1 MHIAALQ
8 QGGLAWPCPAW
19 LQPSDK
25 PTGPSPP
32 PEADPTGRADTMVG
46 SEDSSSADSDSND
59 DSPCVSSNGINASS
73 LPSEP
78 VIHGRAPN
86 HTAAVNSGQ
95 PTETHANTVDSS
107 TGSDCNSE
115 SRHTSDSNSDSNGA
129 GECDNK
135 DAFSKEEAD
144 SSDSDTCSEGAA
156 VQAAFTKLDSLFAG
170 AGASGSVSTH
180 LAALDLLKRGSR
192 RTEQSGMKATRHMSK
207 AGPNLGAGLGPK
219 ATNVSLQQQLS
230 QQQQQQHQQQQTSKA
245 KSCLSSKSNAS
256 SRGAKPVGVDNKNLA
271 KQQMLKGKC
280 EASAP
285 EAADWV
291 QMQDGGNPLY
301 LQQKNRQPATGEQS
315 AHLLR
320 KLQLTWSIQR
330 FSMLLPPT
338 GCAYISAG
346 WLLMLPLL
354 CRSDASPQSATDLK
368 LYAYAAFQ
376 HQADKALVRFPL
388 GSQATVLL
396 LLFNDC

>member
-19 LQPSDK
+19 LQPSDT
-25 PTGPSPP
+25 PAGPSPP
-32 PEADPTGRADTMVG
+32 PEADPTGRADTIMG
-46 SEDSSSADSDSND
+46 SDDNSSADSDSND

-95 PTETHANTVDSS
+95 PTESHANAVDSS
-107 TGSDCNSE
+107 TGSDCDSE
-115 SRHTSDSNSDSNGA
+115 SESKHTSDSNSDSNGA
-129 GECDNK
+129 RECDNK
-135 DAFSKEEAD
+135 DALSEEEAD

-156 VQAAFTKLDSLFAG
+156 RQAAFTKLDSLFAG
-170 AGASGSVSTH
+170 GGASVSTH

-192 RTEQSGMKATRHMSK
+192 QSKKSGMKATRRMSK
-207 AGPNLGAGLGPK
+207 AGPNLSAGLGPK

-230 QQQQQQHQQQQTSKA
+230 QQHQQQQTSKA

-256 SRGAKPVGVDNKNLA
+256 LRGAKPVGVDNKNLA
-271 KQQMLKGKC
+271 KQQMVKGKC
-280 EASAP
+280 GASAP
-285 EAADWV
+285 ETADWV

-354 CRSDASPQSATDLK
+354 CGSDLK
-368 LYAYAAFQ
+368 LYAYVAFK

-388 GSQATVLL
+388 GAQATVLL